1 MAFEQNIFSLPQQ
14 PKDRK
19 YEKYAFD
26 ILLRDITEEEEK
38 INNELFEKCFTF
50 TKPSFMLKVLKNQN
64 GKEKSND
71 FVNVIKSGL
80 TDFKNDIKIMPDN
93 ETKTKQLDRVVDIVE
108 EILEFNEQNQEGQR
122 LKILTSDQ
130 LLSRLPISI
139 PKKLR
144 NQTRQLFYC
153 LSRSKKLTKA
163 IY

>member
-14 PKDRK
+14 TKDRK

-64 GKEKSND
+64 DKEKSND
-71 FVNVIKSGL
+71 FVNVIRSGL
-80 TDFKNDIKIMPDN
+80 TDFKNDIKMMPDN

-130 LLSRLPISI
+130 LLSRLPIS
-139 PKKLR
+139 
-144 NQTRQLFYC
+144 
-153 LSRSKKLTKA
+153 
-163 IY
+163 

>member
-1 MAFEQNIFSLPQQ
+1 
-14 PKDRK
+14 
-19 YEKYAFD
+19 
-26 ILLRDITEEEEK
+26 
-38 INNELFEKCFTF
+38 
-50 TKPSFMLKVLKNQN
+50 MLKVLKNQN

-130 LLSRLPISI
+130 LLSRLPIS
-139 PKKLR
+139 
-144 NQTRQLFYC
+144 
-153 LSRSKKLTKA
+153 
-163 IY
+163 